1 MIFRKEFRRQLRTL
15 RRKPFRRCAENHSE
29 YFKENHPE
37 DFTETAQIQLA
48 REVKSVTEEL
58 PKNLLANRFFFSKG
72 ERASDEY
79 DQYWIRYKPMR
90 VLRKRVA
97 ADPRLEKMVKL
108 LVFAAVLL
116 SFFIGGPLSGLAALS
131 ILVGAFLFFRLRL
144 FLFPTHIALTED
156 GITFHWLR
164 NWMNYKSCLIPW
176 SCLSHVYL
184 TNERFLKRVE
194 PRVEFNIVSSS
205 MTLAQRLPF
214 ILLTPALAKG
224 WLGDRA
230 KVILPLDGLASSD
243 DRKRLQFGF
252 QRFLPTYRVDP
263 KVSDELQLS
272 LRVESYT
279 DLWLGALSVNRNRL
293 RSENLVCGTLLNH
306 GFYEVVEAIG
316 AGGQAVVYSAIQRE
330 LSLDRPVVLKEF
342 VLPSYAGV
350 KVRKRVLENIQR
362 ESELLKKLQHPNIV
376 KMLDF
381 FVEDERA
388 YLVLEQ
394 IKGRTLKQ
402 IVEENG
408 PLKEFDALNLALQM
422 TSILIFLH
430 GSNPQ
435 VVHRDFTPD
444 NLMLAHGDILKLI
457 DFNVAQHLESMSTH
471 TVVGKHS
478 YIPKEQFQGETT
490 PQCDIYAMG
499 ATLFFLLVGKDPE
512 PISIS
517 TVTKFREDISPEFNA
532 IIEKATAVD
541 ASYRYIAC
549 DEIKNELEA
558 LRQMRYGH

>member
-1 MIFRKEFRRQLRTL
+1 MI
-15 RRKPFRRCAENHSE
+15 
-29 YFKENHPE
+29 
-37 DFTETAQIQLA
+37 
-48 REVKSVTEEL
+48 EEGS
-58 PKNLLANRFFFSKG
+58 KNFLANRFFFSRG

-79 DQYWIRYKPMR
+79 DQYWIRYKPLR
-90 VLRKRVA
+90 VLRKRWK
-97 ADPRLEKMVKL
+97 ADPAVDKGIKVLLFALVF
-108 LVFAAVLL
+108 LVFAA
-116 SFFIGGPLSGLAALS
+116 GGPLLGLAYLS
-131 ILVGAFLFFRLRL
+131 VLLGVFLFFRLRL

-164 NWMNYKSCLIPW
+164 SWINLKSCLIPW
-176 SCLSHVYL
+176 SGLTHVNL
-184 TNERFLKRVE
+184 TTAKIWKHTET
-194 PRVEFNIVSSS
+194 RVEFNIVSAPMSF
-205 MTLAQRLPF
+205 AQRFPF
-214 ILLTPALAKG
+214 LLLTPALAKG

-279 DLWLGALSVNRNRL
+279 DLWLGALSMNRGRL
-293 RSENLVCGTLLNH
+293 RVDTLAEGTLVNH
-306 GFYEVVEAIG
+306 GRYEVISAIG
-316 AGGQAVVYSAIQRE
+316 SGGQSVVYSAIQRE
-330 LSLDRPVVLKEF
+330 MSIDRPVVLKEF

-362 ESELLKKLQHPNIV
+362 ESEMLKNLQHPNIV
-376 KMLDF
+376 KLLDF

-402 IVEENG
+402 IVEAEG
-408 PLKEFDALNLALQM
+408 PLKELDALNFALQM
-422 TSILIFLH
+422 TSILAFLH
-430 GSNPQ
+430 GSKPQ

-444 NLMLAHGDILKLI
+444 NLMLGHGDVLKLI

-471 TVVGKHS
+471 TVAGKHS
-478 YIPKEQFQGETT
+478 YIPPEQFQGETT

-499 ATLFFLLVGKDPE
+499 ATLYFLLTGKDPE
-512 PISIS
+512 PISAS
-517 TVTKFREDISPEFNA
+517 VVKNVRKDVSDDFNA

-541 ASYRYIAC
+541 ASYRYLVC
-549 DEIKNELEA
+549 EQIKIELEA
-558 LRQMRYGH
+558 LRQRLYGY

>member
-1 MIFRKEFRRQLRTL
+1 M
-15 RRKPFRRCAENHSE
+15 
-29 YFKENHPE
+29 
-37 DFTETAQIQLA
+37 
-48 REVKSVTEEL
+48 EEA
-58 PKNLLANRFFFSKG
+58 PKKFLANRFFFSKG

-90 VLRKRVA
+90 VLRKRWHTDHA
-97 ADPRLEKMVKL
+97 IASSIRLL
-108 LVFAAVLL
+108 TFALIVLL
-116 SFFIGGPLSGLAALS
+116 FAVGGPLIGLGS
-131 ILVGAFLFFRLRL
+131 MCTILGCFLFFRLRL

-164 NWMNYKSCLIPW
+164 SWMNLKSCLIPW
-176 SCLSHVYL
+176 SSLSHVNL
-184 TNERFLKRVE
+184 TTAKFWKHTES
-194 PRVEFNIVSSS
+194 RVEFNIVSATMSF
-205 MTLAQRLPF
+205 TQRLPF
-214 ILLTPALAKG
+214 LLLSPALARG

-279 DLWLGALSVNRNRL
+279 DLWLGALSMNRSRL
-293 RSENLVCGTLLNH
+293 RTDTLAQGTLVNH
-306 GFYEVVEAIG
+306 GRYEVISPIG
-316 AGGQAVVYSAIQRE
+316 SGGQAVVYSAIQRE
-330 LSLDRPVVLKEF
+330 MSLDRPVVLKEF

-362 ESELLKKLQHPNIV
+362 ESEMLKNLQHPNVV
-376 KMLDF
+376 KLLDF

-402 IVEENG
+402 IVEEEG
-408 PLKEFDALNLALQM
+408 PLKELDALNLALQM
-422 TSILIFLH
+422 TSILTFLH
-430 GSNPQ
+430 GCKPQ

-444 NLMLAHGDILKLI
+444 NLMLGHGDILKLI

-471 TVVGKHS
+471 TVAGKHS
-478 YIPKEQFQGETT
+478 YIPPEQFQGETT

-499 ATLFFLLVGKDPE
+499 ATLYFLLTGKDPE
-512 PISIS
+512 PI
-517 TVTKFREDISPEFNA
+517 TVSDVKSVRKDVSDQFGA
-532 IIEKATAVD
+532 IVEKATAVD
-541 ASYRYIAC
+541 AAYRYLDC
-549 DEIKNELEA
+549 NEMKTELED
-558 LRQMRYGH
+558 LRQTRYGH